1 MPCGDGKGKGHP
13 AKGLAKKMQE
23 KKEAQ
28 DKAKVALSK
37 KMQEKPKK

>member
-1 MPCGDGKGKGHP
+1 MACGDKHP